1 MQEMKP
7 AFALD
12 FRDET
17 IRLLHRTGGGWQLVG
32 QVAITAPDLTEALG
46 YLRATALGL
55 SPRGIATKLI
65 LPNDQILFTTVDTGS
80 TDVTTRT
87 ARIEAGLEG
96 RTPYA
101 IEDLVYDAEGIGPQ
115 IQVAVIAR
123 ETLAE
128 AEAFAAEHRFNPVSF
143 VAVPEDGD
151 FDGEPWF
158 GTTAMADAILAD
170 GEYVER
176 DAEPVTVL
184 QRSFVPEPVAVVE
197 EPPAEVPPAEIPL
210 PEPEPVPA
218 EPLPEAVPE
227 VAPQP
232 EPELP
237 AQPEIAPSAPEM
249 PVPPPAEVPDLP
261 APDLPSDPLPELPE
275 TAPMELPSESDL
287 PEPRFLD
294 PDFSIAPEFST
305 PVAPD
310 DLPSG
315 KTMFQRLSD
324 TLATPI
330 RQPERIAVPLEEVAE
345 APMALDVP
353 QDPEPEAAPEP
364 TPPAEPPRA
373 RVTDPGKPAM
383 RVTDPGL
390 DDDLP
395 PAPAPSVVAAFSSRR
410 QGDAVPKPVPA
421 PAATRPAVGK
431 PAVQK
436 PGVAKPNARGL
447 SAPVTAP
454 GIAGG
459 KPRGKVGIPSALPPL
474 PASNPNAAA
483 TVTANASAEA
493 ARSKAATRAAPGFG
507 AKSAPVRGKPR
518 YLGLILTAILLFLL
532 VMIAAWSSYSLA
544 FWQSDEPTTVETVS
558 ADPAPPEGDA
568 TVPDAAD
575 EMAADMQD
583 PDSLADEGSGDAVDA
598 APGDLAADQ
607 PDAAADPAPASLDI
621 ASSNA
626 APDASPAA
634 DTAAT
639 APVAGLDVAAGAG
652 SDAQT
657 TPQGDG
663 QSETLLA
670 TADAPP
676 MAPDP
681 LALPGVAAQGDSL
694 PAAQAVPPPF
704 GTVYQYDANG
714 VIQPTPEGI
723 ITPEGVLLIAGKPP
737 KVPAERPATLAAAAL
752 AAETAAAAM
761 ATTASPAAD
770 ASAVAA
776 EAAPPLPVDPALV
789 GKTPKP
795 RPAGLAPAPV
805 DPAAAPADQGALAPA
820 QDSRFANLRPK
831 ERPAAVLAAGEAAR
845 AASAN
850 ASLAAQASDA
860 AISPLAVSISR
871 RPAPRPDGISQDTA
885 LAIASVAAIPEPE
898 PASAPAAK
906 PVAVAA
912 AAPAPEPE
920 PAPTA
925 KAPEADDEPE
935 MTSPAPKI
943 PTKAAVAKQAT
954 YKNAINLSNLNLI
967 GIYGTSNNRYAMVRM
982 GNGTYKKVKVG
993 DRIDGGKVAAITAS
1007 EVRYQKGG
1015 RLITLAMP
1023 KS

>member
-80 TDVTTRT
+80 TDVATRT

-143 VAVPEDGD
+143 VAVPEEGD

-158 GTTAMADAILAD
+158 GPTAMAESLLAD

-176 DAEPVTVL
+176 DSEPVTVL

-197 EPPAEVPPAEIPL
+197 EPPAEIPL
-210 PEPEPVPA
+210 PEPEPVPTA
-218 EPLPEAVPE
+218 EPLPEAVPD
-227 VAPQP
+227 VAPEP

-237 AQPEIAPSAPEM
+237 AQPEFIPSEPEM
-249 PVPPPAEVPDLP
+249 PVPPPADLPDLP
-261 APDLPSDPLPELPE
+261 APDLPFDPVPELAE
-275 TAPMELPSESDL
+275 AAPIELPSEADL

-294 PDFSIAPEFST
+294 PNFSIAPEFST

-330 RQPERIAVPLEEVAE
+330 RQPERIPVPVEEVAE

-364 TPPAEPPRA
+364 AAPVEPPRA

-410 QGDAVPKPVPA
+410 QGDAMPKPVPA

-483 TVTANASAEA
+483 TVTATASAEA
-493 ARSKAATRAAPGFG
+493 ARGKAATRAASSFG
-507 AKSAPVRGKPR
+507 TKPAPVRGKPR

-532 VMIAAWSSYSLA
+532 LMIAAWSSYSLA
-544 FWQSDEPTTVETVS
+544 FWQSDDAATVETVS

-598 APGDLAADQ
+598 APGDLAAADQ
-607 PDAAADPAPASLDI
+607 PDAAADPAPASLDV

-626 APDASPAA
+626 APDANPAA
-634 DTAAT
+634 DAPAT

-652 SDAQT
+652 TDAQAM
-657 TPQGDG
+657 PQGDG

-704 GTVYQYDANG
+704 GTVYQFDANG

-737 KVPAERPATLAAAAL
+737 KVPAERPAALAAAAL
-752 AAETAAAAM
+752 AAETTAAAM
-761 ATTASPAAD
+761 AATASPAAD
-770 ASAVAA
+770 PSAVAA
-776 EAAPPLPVDPALV
+776 EAAAPLPVDPALV